1 MTDGGYRFDGRLRM
15 IATDH
20 EQLAARVAAAR
31 PVDFAEF
38 RKTGIDLLLLGRYD
52 EALDHLD
59 RALELADSD
68 RRRISVWINLGD
80 VHRYR
85 GDVVT
90 AETLYRRTVDRAR
103 DCAPEV
109 LSFALQ
115 HLGKALA
122 EQGRL
127 PEAKALLSEAL
138 KLRVAEG
145 DAELIESTR
154 TSLDALDE
162 LPATLPP
169 KVVAL
174 LGEEPTWSDDHEG
187 MSGGV
192 AHVNGT
198 YWVKRGPKAVA
209 EYERLNWLRGRGI
222 RLPDIAVFEDDVLV
236 LADAGVSSLAALDD
250 PAVSVGAVMGAVLRR
265 LHDIPVA
272 ECPFDGGLDVVL
284 AQARRNVLEGLVDTE
299 DFDEDN
305 RGLTPEQIL
314 DRLLA
319 ERPTDADLVVA
330 HGDFTPSNVL
340 NGGLLID
347 VGGLGVADRYRDLA
361 LVARDL
367 PIDFDDDE
375 LHAFYTAYGLTE
387 PDRRRL
393 DYYRLLDELF

>member
-1 MTDGGYRFDGRLRM
+1 M
-15 IATDH
+15 ITTDH

-80 VHRYR
+80 VYRYR
-85 GDVVT
+85 RDAVT
-90 AETLYRRTVDRAR
+90 AETLYRRTVDHAR
-103 DCAPEV
+103 DSTPEV

-127 PEAKALLSEAL
+127 PEARALLTEAL

-145 DAELIESTR
+145 DGELIESTR
-154 TSLDALDE
+154 ITLDTLDE
-162 LPATLPP
+162 LPTTLPP
-169 KVVAL
+169 KVAAL
-174 LGEEPTWSDDHEG
+174 LGDDPAWSDDHEG
-187 MSGGV
+187 RSGGV

-198 YWVKRGPKAVA
+198 YWVKRGPRAVA
-209 EYERLNWLRGRGI
+209 ECERLNWLRGRGF

-236 LADAGVSSLAALDD
+236 LTDTGVPSLAALDD
-250 PAVSVGAVMGAVLRR
+250 PTVSVGAIMGALLRR
-265 LHDIPVA
+265 LHDVPVA
-272 ECPFDGGLDVVL
+272 ECPFDGGLDVML
-284 AQARRNVLEGLVDTE
+284 AQGRRRMLEGLVDAE
-299 DFDEDN
+299 NFDDDD
-305 RGLTPEQIL
+305 RGLTPEQVL
-314 DRLLA
+314 SRLLT
-319 ERPTDADLVVA
+319 ERPPEEDLVVT

-340 NGGLLID
+340 EGGLLIG

-361 LVARDL
+361 LAARDL
-367 PIDFDDDE
+367 LEDFGADE
-375 LHAFYTAYGLTE
+375 LHAFYAAYGLTE